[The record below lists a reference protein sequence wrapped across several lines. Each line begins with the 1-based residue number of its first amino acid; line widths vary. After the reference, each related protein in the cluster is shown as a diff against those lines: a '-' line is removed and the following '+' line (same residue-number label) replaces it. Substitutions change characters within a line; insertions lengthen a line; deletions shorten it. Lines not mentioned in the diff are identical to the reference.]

1 MVNFDAG
8 GPVGNVRV
16 SLESVAFSDGSGV
29 GRSSGPRPDGWV
41 FPTDT
46 ATSGGDGT
54 FTLRLNLPSSWSHVR
69 LEITVPAEYDDTGQ
83 WFYRNTASDRP
94 VIKIYPT
101 LVIRPG
107 ESIEVGVESGVV
119 YCGWG
124 VPCRRVVVA
133 ASPGEPVELEIVPHD
148 TSTRMGLAENE
159 DDDTSKYASSHGRAG
174 RPPMIMGAGTARLTA
189 RRRAALPDRFS

>member
-1 MVNFDAG
+1 M
-8 GPVGNVRV
+8 
-16 SLESVAFSDGSGV
+16 
-29 GRSSGPRPDGWV
+29 
-41 FPTDT
+41 
-46 ATSGGDGT
+46 
-54 FTLRLNLPSSWSHVR
+54 
-69 LEITVPAEYDDTGQ
+69 
-83 WFYRNTASDRP
+83 
-94 VIKIYPT
+94 IKIYPT

-159 DDDTSKYASSHGRAG
+159 DDDTSKCVVSWSRRATAHDYGGRHREAD
-174 RPPMIMGAGTARLTA
+174 GTPL
-189 RRRAALPDRFS
+189 RAALPDRFS